1 MTESHGTNARKVV
14 AIIQARMGSTRFP
27 GKALADLEGKA
38 VLQWVVEATSAVGE
52 IDQVVVATTTESED
66 SAIEDWCVGFN
77 VDCFRGEPEDVLMR
91 YFDCASEYGAT
102 HIVRITADCPLL
114 DSSTVETVVSRGLAD
129 GADYFYSS
137 ADFPDGFDSEG
148 FTFGAL
154 TIAHKN
160 AKLASEREHV
170 TSYFKNNSDDFRL
183 QEVSL
188 FANLG
193 HLRVTLDYPEDYSLI
208 VAVLNKLATK
218 NLQPNATNIIDV
230 LSEHESIRALNAH
243 IRRND
248 GYIRS
253 VAAD

>member
-1 MTESHGTNARKVV
+1 
-14 AIIQARMGSTRFP
+14 MGSTRFP
-27 GKALADLEGKA
+27 RKVLADLEGKA
-38 VLQWVVEATSAVGE
+38 VLQWVVEATLAVGG
-52 IDQVVVATTTESED
+52 IDQVVVATTTNIED
-66 SAIEDWCVGFN
+66 SAIEAWCGSFN
-77 VDCFRGEPEDVLMR
+77 VGCFRGEPDDVLKR

-114 DSSTVETVVSRGLAD
+114 DSSTVETVVRRGLAD

-160 AKLASEREHV
+160 AKLISEREHV
-170 TSYFKNNSDDFRL
+170 TPYFRNNSEDFRIH
-183 QEVSL
+183 EVNL

-193 HLRVTLDYPEDYSLI
+193 HLRVTLDYPDDYSLI
-208 VAVLNKLATK
+208 VEVLNKLATK
-218 NLQPNATNIIDV
+218 NLQPDAKNIIDV

-243 IRRND
+243 IPRND
-248 GYIRS
+248 GYDRA

>member
-1 MTESHGTNARKVV
+1 M

-27 GKALADLEGKA
+27 GKVLADLGGKA
-38 VLQWVVEATSAVGE
+38 VLQWVVEATLAVGE
-52 IDQVVVATTTESED
+52 IDQVVVATTKESGD
-66 SAIEDWCVGFN
+66 SAIEVWCSDFN
-77 VDCFRGEPEDVLMR
+77 VGCFRGEPDDVLKR

-114 DSSTVETVVSRGLAD
+114 DTSTLETVVRRGLAD

-148 FTFGAL
+148 FSFGAL

-160 AKLASEREHV
+160 ANLVSEREHV
-170 TSYFKNNSDDFRL
+170 TSYFKNNSDDFRIH
-183 QEVSL
+183 EISL
-188 FANLG
+188 FANSG

-208 VAVLNKLATK
+208 VAVLDKLATK
-218 NLQPNATNIIDV
+218 DLQPNAKNIIDV
-230 LSEHESIRALNAH
+230 LNEHESIRALNAH

-248 GYIRS
+248 GYDRS